1 MSDNDGI
8 DQARFRRRST
18 VETSSQADI
27 TLFLAS
33 SVHDMKNSLGLLGG
47 MVEKLVGEL
56 PPDSG
61 ADRADYAH
69 MLYELKRIN
78 GNLMHLLTVYKLGN
92 ALYPFDPVP
101 ALVADLYADLVVQNR
116 VLYQTRQLQLDIDVP
131 DDLTGYF
138 DVDLIAGVL
147 GHALVNAA
155 NYTRDTVRLS
165 AREQHGELELRVEDN
180 GRGYPPAMLLD
191 SRAGLTGVDFFS
203 GSTGL
208 GLYFA
213 HEVARLHHNRDH
225 LGSLRLENGGVL
237 GGGCFVLTLP

>member
-1 MSDNDGI
+1 MTE
-8 DQARFRRRST
+8 AT
-18 VETSSQADI
+18 PQADI

-47 MVEKLVGEL
+47 MVEKLVVGL
-56 PPDSG
+56 PPHSG

-78 GNLMHLLTVYKLGN
+78 DNLMHLLTVYKLGN

-101 ALVADLYADLVVQNR
+101 TLIADLYADLAVQNR
-116 VLYQTRQLQLDIDVP
+116 VLFSTRQLALQIDVP
-131 DDLTGYF
+131 ADLTGYF
-138 DVDLIAGVL
+138 DVDLIAGVI

-165 AREQHGELELRVEDN
+165 ARELGGALELRVEDN

-213 HEVARLHHNRDH
+213 HEVARLHCNREH
-225 LGSLRLENGGVL
+225 IGSLRLENGGTF